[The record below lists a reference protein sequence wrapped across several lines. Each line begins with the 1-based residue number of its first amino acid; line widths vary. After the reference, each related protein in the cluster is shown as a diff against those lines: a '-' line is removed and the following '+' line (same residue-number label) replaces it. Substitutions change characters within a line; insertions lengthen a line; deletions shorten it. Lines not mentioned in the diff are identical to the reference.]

1 MFFIFENSWF
11 WCSSRDLCFPNRG
24 FDGISAYSF
33 ILRDYLGKLRYLTII
48 ITGIVIIKT
57 LKVAPRYKGR

>member
-11 WCSSRDLCFPNRG
+11 WCSSRDTKFPIWG

-33 ILRDYLGKLRYLTII
+33 ILRDYDARISLRFSLFINNIKRLVCFTIYI
-48 ITGIVIIKT
+48 ITK
-57 LKVAPRYKGR
+57 